1 MCEWDWN
8 TEFVKAFVKEM
19 KNRKLSPWY
28 TVKTLVIALKALDK
42 IEDELKE

>member
-19 KNRKLSPWY
+19 KCRKFSPWC
-28 TVKTLVIALKALDK
+28 TAQKLVDALIGLDK